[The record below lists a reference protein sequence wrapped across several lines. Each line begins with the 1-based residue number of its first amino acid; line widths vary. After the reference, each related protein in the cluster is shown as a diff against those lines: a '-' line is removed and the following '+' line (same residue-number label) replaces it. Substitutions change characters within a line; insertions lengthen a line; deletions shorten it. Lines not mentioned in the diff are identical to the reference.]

1 MTTPKRILL
10 VEDSP
15 LILAASVHALK
26 TAGYEVAARSSFNDL
41 LESGFEGF
49 DLVLMD
55 VQMPELYGDDVA
67 AVLRH
72 GRGLTTP
79 IYLFSSLPEADLAER
94 AAAARV
100 DGYILKDKGMDH
112 MVSRVGEIL
121 GAGASRG

>member
-1 MTTPKRILL
+1 MKKILL

-15 LILAASVHALK
+15 LIQAAAVHALQQE
-26 TAGYEVAARSSFNDL
+26 GYEVAARSSFNEL
-41 LESGFEGF
+41 MERGFDGF

-72 GRGLTTP
+72 ERGLTTP

-94 AAAARV
+94 AAAAKV
-100 DGYILKDKGMDH
+100 DGYIEKTKGMPH
-112 MVSRVGEIL
+112 MVAQVKQIL
-121 GAGASRG
+121 ATR